1 MTQSGLT
8 PLFTS
13 ENIEKWFDHFE
24 DRAEERIFKLLSA
37 AGEKFVEIARKK
49 GSYRDQTG
57 NLRSSIGYIIAM
69 DGEIVSENFE
79 TSEKGTDKNKGLSEG
94 RQIAEEISLSYTG
107 GYVLIGV
114 AGMNYAS
121 AVEARGLDVVT
132 TGNIQCEEYLRKALK
147 TVFERI

>member
-1 MTQSGLT
+1 MRQGLT
-8 PLFTS
+8 PLFTGDD
-13 ENIEKWFDHFE
+13 IERWFDHFQ

-49 GSYRDQTG
+49 GSYKDQTG

-69 DGEIVSENFE
+69 DGEVVSENFE
-79 TSEKGTDKNKGLSEG
+79 KSEAGTDRSKGLSKG
-94 RQIAEEISLSYTG
+94 RQIAEEVSLSYAG

-121 AVEARGLDVVT
+121 AVEARGLDVVS

-147 TVFERI
+147 SVFERI

>member
-1 MTQSGLT
+1 MRQGLT
-8 PLFTS
+8 PLFTGDD
-13 ENIEKWFDHFE
+13 IERWFDRFQ

-49 GSYRDQTG
+49 GSYKDQTG

-69 DGEIVSENFE
+69 DGDVVSENFE
-79 TSEKGTDKNKGLSEG
+79 KSEAGTDRNKGLSKG
-94 RQIAEEISLSYTG
+94 RQIAEDVSLSYAG
-107 GYVLIGV
+107 GYVLVGV

-121 AVEARGLDVVT
+121 AVEARGLDVIS

-147 TVFERI
+147 SVFERI